1 MKLLGPRKT
10 LALCLFLL
18 TSFVNSFSMPSS
30 SSQCSSWKPLNPDS
44 LVSAPCLIEQTLC
57 QPNDDAPQL
66 AASVEYATAVLDA
79 WRADD
84 DDDGSWCDLE
94 WCDVT
99 YQQDADDATLY
110 GHWVRKAG
118 AAAQRTFVLFH
129 TGAGP
134 HDLFLLWKAAY
145 LVANLSCQVFIAD
158 VLSDET
164 GWAWSSDR
172 TQYQRVRTQLGKNNL
187 WRQRV
192 ELALKVAKEDSSVV
206 TAALG
211 WCLGGRAIAEC
222 AQLVDPPQAMVT
234 FHGVFPPDLPQTLTP
249 ISKMGSEIL
258 VCHGVNDP
266 FVPPENLENAL

>member
-1 MKLLGPRKT
+1 MWAWIFAIVRGITTNAQRRHGSRRTELKPRFGTKMKLLGPRKT

-110 GHWVRKAG
+110 GC
-118 AAAQRTFVLFH
+118 
-129 TGAGP
+129 
-134 HDLFLLWKAAY
+134 LLY
-145 LVANLSCQVFIAD
+145 TSP
-158 VLSDET
+158 SPR
-164 GWAWSSDR
+164 DR
-172 TQYQRVRTQLGKNNL
+172 TRSRMP
-187 WRQRV
+187 
-192 ELALKVAKEDSSVV
+192 SS
-206 TAALG
+206 A
-211 WCLGGRAIAEC
+211 
-222 AQLVDPPQAMVT
+222 
-234 FHGVFPPDLPQTLTP
+234 
-249 ISKMGSEIL
+249 
-258 VCHGVNDP
+258 
-266 FVPPENLENAL
+266 